1 MTWFTKDYN
10 QFFKELAANNN
21 KEWFDANRKRYE
33 NSVKEPFKAF
43 VTEVIKQVQTHD
55 ERVNIEPKDAIFRI
69 NRDIRFAKDKTPY
82 KLNFSA
88 IVSPGGRKDMS
99 TAGIYFELGPENM
112 KIYGGAYMP
121 DKGQLLKIRTGIMDD
136 HKAFR
141 RTIDGKAFSSLF
153 GTVHGEKNKIIPKEF
168 KAFLDKEPL
177 MANKQFYVEA
187 ELPPKWVT
195 DPKLMEKL
203 MEHYV
208 AMKPYNDWLAV
219 KMK

>member
-1 MTWFTKDYN
+1 MIWFTKDYN
-10 QFFKELAANNN
+10 QFFKELAANNT

-43 VTEVIKQVQTHD
+43 VTEVIKQVHTHD

-82 KLNFSA
+82 KLNLSA
-88 IVSPGGRKDMS
+88 IVSPGGRKDMAA
-99 TAGIYFELGPENM
+99 AGIYFELGPENV

-121 DKGQLLKIRTGIMDD
+121 DKGQLLNIRTAIMNDN
-136 HKAFR
+136 KAFR
-141 RTIDGKAFSSLF
+141 GTVDGKAFKTLF
-153 GTVHGEKNKIIPKEF
+153 VTVHGEKNKILPKEF

-177 MANKQFYVEA
+177 IANKQFYVEA

-195 DPKLMEKL
+195 DPRLLEKL
-203 MEHYV
+203 MEYYM
-208 AMKPYNDWLAV
+208 AMKPYNDWLAGT
-219 KMK
+219 MK